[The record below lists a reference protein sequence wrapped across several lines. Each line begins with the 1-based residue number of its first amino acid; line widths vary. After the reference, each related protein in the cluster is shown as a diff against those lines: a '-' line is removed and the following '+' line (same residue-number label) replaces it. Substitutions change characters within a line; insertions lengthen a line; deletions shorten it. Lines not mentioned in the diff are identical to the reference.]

1 MAIGLLAEQPPQGA
15 SEIAKVIGP
24 LPGFG
29 EVAEGAVERAASGF
43 VVTPSQRYTP
53 VRHSSIGNGQV
64 ELLLAQAEQDPSVR
78 PHVAEQVDLV
88 APEPARTQFGGRR
101 VIAVDVDD
109 ERLRPRVSIESSTQ
123 QSLISRPAITC
134 VARRMHGQN
143 GEVRRSARMTQ
154 CSLAVPQKKVSL
166 LW

>member
-1 MAIGLLAEQPPQGA
+1 
-15 SEIAKVIGP
+15 
-24 LPGFG
+24 
-29 EVAEGAVERAASGF
+29 
-43 VVTPSQRYTP
+43 
-53 VRHSSIGNGQV
+53 
-64 ELLLAQAEQDPSVR
+64 
-78 PHVAEQVDLV
+78 
-88 APEPARTQFGGRR
+88 
-101 VIAVDVDD
+101 
-109 ERLRPRVSIESSTQ
+109 VSIESSTQ